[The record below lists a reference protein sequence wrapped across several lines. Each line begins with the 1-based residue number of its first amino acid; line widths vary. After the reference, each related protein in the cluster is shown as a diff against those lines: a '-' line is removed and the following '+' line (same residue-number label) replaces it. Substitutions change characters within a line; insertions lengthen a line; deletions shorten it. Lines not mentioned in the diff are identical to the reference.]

1 MISGKRQSSQECRKS
16 TQSSH
21 DEVLL
26 SGGADDKDNAI
37 VLSLQEIYN
46 LKYVIVKG
54 DNVH

>member
-1 MISGKRQSSQECRKS
+1 MIFGEWQSSQECRKS

-54 DNVH
+54 DRVH